1 MWDKMTKFNVQ
12 NIVAVLAV
20 LLCFSLAFI
29 VAYRQVPQSSELIIN
44 KVIDVTLMGVI
55 GWLFTQSK
63 NHNNKQL

>member
-12 NIVAVLAV
+12 NIVAFTAV
-20 LLCFSLAFI
+20 VLCFALAFI
-29 VAYRQVPQSSELIIN
+29 VAYRPVPQSSEIIIN

-63 NHNNKQL
+63 NPNRLS